1 MRNHPRFLLLLLAP
15 IALISC
21 GGAATSSGYSW
32 SDYGR
37 YYAMDSVID
46 ISLDD
51 PASHPS
57 SASSNLTSSRAEI
70 TSSTLSEIYLTYD
83 ALADNTIAH
92 EGVVNVYN
100 LNQTHATTVVSL
112 ELYDL
117 LKFAESM
124 KTLTNGYFN
133 PLVGGLSNLWKSKLF
148 GSSDVTNTSAA
159 SSFVPSIPT
168 DSEIQSE
175 MAKIS
180 ASSLTFDDATHSVTR
195 TGEATI
201 DLGGIAK
208 GYATQK
214 VYELLKSLQITR
226 YFVNAGT
233 STILFGENINTS
245 GNFTMGF
252 ADLPK
257 TYTDLKNCIVS
268 TSAVS
273 RQYQVVDG
281 ALYSHIVNPLTGSAL
296 ASWHGA
302 VLLGDDAAVGDALS
316 TSFMLLGPDQVSS
329 FVTTYSLRTLFY
341 KSATFYNTAF
351 NKTDGVTTL
360 VNQGITLYEG

>member
-15 IALISC
+15 LTLISC
-21 GGAATSSGYSW
+21 TGTNASSAASW
-32 SDYGR
+32 SDKGR

-46 ISLDD
+46 IYLDD
-51 PASHPS
+51 PLAHLS
-57 SASSNLTSSRAEI
+57 SSSLSSSRAVL
-70 TSSTLSEIYLTYD
+70 TSADLNAIYQTYD

-100 LNQTHATTVVSL
+100 LNQSNATTVVST
-112 ELYDL
+112 ELFDL

-124 KTLTNGYFN
+124 KTITSGYFN

-148 GSSDVTNTSAA
+148 GSSDVTNTSVA
-159 SSFVPSIPT
+159 STFVPSVPS
-168 DSEIQSE
+168 DAEIQSE
-175 MAKIS
+175 MAKVS
-180 ASSLTFDDATHSVTR
+180 SSSLTFDEATHSVTR

-214 VYELLKSLQITR
+214 AYELLKSLQITH
-226 YFVNAGT
+226 YFINAGT
-233 STILFGENINTS
+233 STILFGENVNDS

-252 ADLPK
+252 ADLPN
-257 TYTDLKNCIVS
+257 TYTDLKNCVVS

-273 RQYQVVDG
+273 RQYQVVNN

-302 VLLGDDAAVGDALS
+302 VLVGDDAASGDALS
-316 TSFMLLGPDQVSS
+316 TSFMLLGPDAAKSLE
-329 FVTTYSLRTLFY
+329 TTYNLKTLFY
-341 KSATFYNTAF
+341 KSASFYNTAF
-351 NKTDGVTTL
+351 NVTSGTTTL